1 MYSESVKNRA
11 YTLFLQGKNPE
22 QIADVLKESY
32 PKITANTIRAWAEKT
47 DESGDTW
54 TEKREEVGRHI
65 RKHIEENSATVRSR
79 IKMKANT
86 LTQAVY
92 DKVVNEAGKA
102 LIDAKDLTGVTFAL
116 QSMFKFQLQ
125 LDDEEQ
131 NRFNP
136 LQAAQ
141 MIMDTLN
148 EFPGVRKE
156 IKAIWPQF
164 QKKLTA
170 RLDMATHTKEIEAKV
185 TVYPKD

>member
-11 YTLFLQGKNPE
+11 YTLFLQGQNPE
-22 QIADVLKESY
+22 QIADIMHESY
-32 PKITANTIRAWAEKT
+32 PKITANTIRSWAEKT
-47 DESGDTW
+47 DDSGDTW
-54 TEKREEVGRHI
+54 TEKRSDVDRAVRRRMEDH
-65 RKHIEENSATVRSR
+65 SASVRSR
-79 IKMKANT
+79 TKMKVNT
-86 LTQAVY
+86 LAQAVY

-102 LIDAKDLTGVTFAL
+102 LIDAKDLTGITFAL
-116 QSMFKFQLQ
+116 QSLFKFQLQ

-131 NRFNP
+131 SRFNP

-156 IKAIWPQF
+156 IKVIWPQF

-170 RLDMATHTKEIEAKV
+170 RLDVATQTKEIEAKV
-185 TVYPKD
+185 E